1 MTPQACF
8 DRAEGALKAI
18 SALVQE
24 RLTEPSPEV
33 DQAMRS
39 LQVDLAATAGAWL
52 ELWASL
58 PPWAEGARRSDALR
72 ELHDAELRWVPVS
85 LFGFELLLDDV
96 PGSHAWSETFWTS
109 LEDLRDQ
116 IDEALDRL
124 SDLYD
129 ALDEEEALPPT
140 EEQTKEAP

>member
-1 MTPQACF
+1 MSGAEDFAGWTITPEDDGF
-8 DRAEGALKAI
+8 HDDFEG
-18 SALVQE
+18 S
-24 RLTEPSPEV
+24 
-33 DQAMRS
+33 DH
-39 LQVDLAATAGAWL
+39 
-52 ELWASL
+52 
-58 PPWAEGARRSDALR
+58 PW
-72 ELHDAELRWVPVS
+72 WM
-85 LFGFELLLDDV
+85 
-96 PGSHAWSETFWTS
+96 ETFWTS